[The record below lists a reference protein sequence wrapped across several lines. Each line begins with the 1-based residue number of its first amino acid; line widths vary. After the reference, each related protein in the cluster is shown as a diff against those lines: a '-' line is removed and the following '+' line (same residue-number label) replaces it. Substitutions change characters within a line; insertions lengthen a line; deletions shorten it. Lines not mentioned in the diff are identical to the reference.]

1 MITSPTDTVRIAP
14 HRLPVVG
21 HALPLA
27 RETLPFLRSLH
38 AAGDL
43 VRVDIGPL
51 PVYFVTTPGLFHQV
65 LVKDAHSFARGRFFA
80 RTRRLLG
87 DGLATSDGENHHR
100 QRRLMQP
107 LFHQSRMPYYASVMT
122 RHLQALTDSWRP
134 GLEVRVEEEMMN
146 TAIGIIAD
154 AMVSC
159 DLGPEAAAE
168 IRHCM
173 PVLDRTIVT
182 RALMPRWLD
191 NVPIPMNRRFDS
203 AADRMRRTTDRLI
216 AEHHSADAHD
226 DLLSWLLTAHDSAT
240 GKRMSDLQV
249 RDEITTILGAGSVTT
264 AHTMAWVFH
273 ELARY
278 PEVERRLHAEL
289 ADVLGGRP
297 ATYADI
303 PDLEYTGRLIQEVQ
317 RMYSPPLGTRRAL
330 TALRIDGVRI
340 PPDTEVGFSLY
351 ALHRDPRL
359 YAQPDRFDPDRW
371 LPERSR
377 QLPRGAFIPFAA
389 GYHRCIGEFFAR
401 TEMALTVAHIA
412 THWRL
417 RPVPGHRVR
426 PVAALVPRPDRLPM
440 TVLARD

>member
-1 MITSPTDTVRIAP
+1 MTTSPTGTARLAP

-27 RETLPFLRSLH
+27 REPLSFLRSLH

-87 DGLATSDGENHHR
+87 DGLATSDGENHHH

-107 LFHQSRMPYYASVMT
+107 LFHQSRMPFYASVIT

-134 GLEVRVEEEMMN
+134 GLEVRVEEEMMGM
-146 TAIGIIAD
+146 AIGIIAD
-154 AMVSC
+154 AMISC

-191 NVPIPMNRRFDS
+191 NVPIPANRRFDS
-203 AADRMRRTTDRLI
+203 AADRMRRATDRLI

-226 DLLSWLLTAHDSAT
+226 DLLSWLLTAHDSTT
-240 GKRMSDLQV
+240 GERMSDPHV

-273 ELARY
+273 ELARH
-278 PEVERRLHAEL
+278 PEAERRLQAEL

-297 ATYADI
+297 VTYADL

-317 RMYSPPLGTRRAL
+317 RLYSPPLGTRRAITTL
-330 TALRIDGVRI
+330 EIDGVRI

-359 YAQPDRFDPDRW
+359 YTEPDRLDPDRW

-389 GYHRCIGEFFAR
+389 GYHRCIGEAFAK
-401 TEMALTVAHIA
+401 TEAALTVAHIA
-412 THWRL
+412 AHWSL

-440 TVLARD
+440 TLRTRD